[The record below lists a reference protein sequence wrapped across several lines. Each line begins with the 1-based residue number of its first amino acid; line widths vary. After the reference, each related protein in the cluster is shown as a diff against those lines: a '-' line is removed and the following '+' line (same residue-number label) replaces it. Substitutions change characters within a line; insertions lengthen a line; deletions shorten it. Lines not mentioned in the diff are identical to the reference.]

1 VAATCTVRL
10 SIEDREVHDI
20 AEPAISIRDLAYR
33 YRGQEKPAL
42 DGIDLDV
49 AEGEFVVV
57 MGPSGAG
64 KSTLCTTLN
73 GLVPHFFRGRMDG
86 EVRVNGRSTREGKVG
101 EFAREVGLVFQDF
114 EAQLFSTNV
123 ALEVAFGPENFSVE
137 RGEMQR
143 RVEGVLGRV
152 RLEGFEGRQPATLSG
167 GQKQRLAIAS
177 VLAIEPRVL
186 CLDEPTTD
194 LDPIGK
200 LGVFEIAAELKE
212 RDDVTLIVVE
222 HETEETLEAD
232 RIVILRDGRV
242 VTDRPAREVLR
253 DVDLLEESR
262 IMPLGVTRFF
272 HEMGFWQG
280 QLPLTPVEGLR
291 EFRQRGWRIDPGR
304 HGELV
309 AEDGRREGGYG
320 EALIEVEGLTHRY
333 PNGLVALEGVDL
345 AVRRGEFL
353 AVLGQNGSGKTTLV
367 KHFNGLLEPT
377 EGSVKVEGKTTTE
390 QGIRKLGQTVGYV
403 FQNPDHQIFSDAVA
417 DEVAFG
423 PKIRGLEESEVED
436 RVKEALAA
444 VGLEGYEEEDPFG
457 LTKGERQR
465 VAVASVLAVR
475 PEVLILDEPTTGL
488 DYAEQRSMMDL
499 VRRLNEAGSTII
511 VVTHTMWVVAEYAH
525 RAAVVRDGRVVL
537 SGSVREVFAEEEKLR
552 DASLRP
558 PHIVSMGNS
567 LGHTVLSVDEMLRV
581 TEKGE
586 G

>member
-1 VAATCTVRL
+1 
-10 SIEDREVHDI
+10 
-20 AEPAISIRDLAYR
+20 
-33 YRGQEKPAL
+33 
-42 DGIDLDV
+42 
-49 AEGEFVVV
+49 
-57 MGPSGAG
+57 
-64 KSTLCTTLN
+64 
-73 GLVPHFFRGRMDG
+73 
-86 EVRVNGRSTREGKVG
+86 
-101 EFAREVGLVFQDF
+101 
-114 EAQLFSTNV
+114 
-123 ALEVAFGPENFSVE
+123 
-137 RGEMQR
+137 
-143 RVEGVLGRV
+143 
-152 RLEGFEGRQPATLSG
+152 
-167 GQKQRLAIAS
+167 
-177 VLAIEPRVL
+177 
-186 CLDEPTTD
+186 
-194 LDPIGK
+194 
-200 LGVFEIAAELKE
+200 
-212 RDDVTLIVVE
+212 
-222 HETEETLEAD
+222 
-232 RIVILRDGRV
+232 
-242 VTDRPAREVLR
+242 
-253 DVDLLEESR
+253 
-262 IMPLGVTRFF
+262 MPLGVTRFF
-272 HEMGFWQG
+272 HETGQPRD
-280 QLPLTPVEGLR
+280 QLPLTPDEGLA
-291 EFRQRGWRIDPGR
+291 EFRRRGWRMDPGR

-309 AEDGRREGGYG
+309 AEDERREGGYG
-320 EALIEVEGLTHRY
+320 VALIEVEGLTHRY
-333 PNGLVALEGVDL
+333 PNGVVALEGVDL

-377 EGSVKVEGKTTTE
+377 EGSVRVEGKTTTD

-403 FQNPDHQIFSDAVA
+403 FQNPDHQIFSDTVA

-423 PKIRGLEESEVED
+423 PKIRGLGEAEVGE

-525 RAAVVRDGRVVL
+525 RATVVRDGQAVL
-537 SGSVREVFAEEEKLR
+537 SGTVREVFAEEERLR

-581 TEKGE
+581 TERGE

>member
-1 VAATCTVRL
+1 MEEGKA
-10 SIEDREVHDI
+10 SK
-20 AEPAISIRDLAYR
+20 PAISIRDLGYH

-42 DGIDLDV
+42 DGVDLEI

-64 KSTLCTTLN
+64 KSTLCTALN
-73 GLVPHFFRGRMDG
+73 GLIPHFFRGRMEG
-86 EVRVNGRSTREGKVG
+86 EVLVRGRSTREGRVG

-123 ALEVAFGPENFSVE
+123 ALEVAFGPENFSVARE
-137 RGEMQR
+137 EMVR
-143 RVEGVLGRV
+143 RVEDVLGQV

-177 VLAIEPRVL
+177 VLAIQPRVL

-200 LGVFEIAAELKE
+200 LGVFEIARELKE
-212 RDDVTLIVVE
+212 HDDVTLIVVE

-232 RIVILRDGRV
+232 RIVLLRDGRIV
-242 VTDRPAREVLR
+242 ADRPAREMLR
-253 DVDLLEESR
+253 DVELLEQSR
-262 IMPLGVTRFF
+262 VQPLQITRFF
-272 HEMGFWQG
+272 HEMGLQRE
-280 QLPLTPVEGLR
+280 QLPLTLDDGIR
-291 EFRQRGWRIDPGR
+291 EFKHQGWRVSAER
-304 HGELV
+304 HRKLV
-309 AEDGRREGGYG
+309 EVDGSREEGYG
-320 EALIEVEGLTHRY
+320 ETLIEVQGLTHRY
-333 PNGLVALEGVDL
+333 PNGVVALEGADL

-377 EGSVKVEGKTTTE
+377 EGSVRVEGEETRE
-390 QGIRKLGQTVGYV
+390 RGIRNLGQTVGYV
-403 FQNPDHQIFSDAVA
+403 FQNPDHQIFSDTVS

-423 PKIRGLEESEVED
+423 PKIRGLGEADIEE
-436 RVKEALAA
+436 RVSEALAA
-444 VGLEGYEEEDPFG
+444 VGLEGYEGEDPFG
-457 LTKGERQR
+457 LTKGERQQ

-499 VRRLNEAGSTII
+499 VMRLNEAGSTII

-525 RAAVVRDGRVVL
+525 RAAVVRDGRIVL

-558 PHIVSMGNS
+558 PHVVSLGNA
-567 LGHTVLSVDEMLRV
+567 LGHTVLSVEELQRV
-581 TEKGE
+581 TETGGQE

>member
-1 VAATCTVRL
+1 MAFRLFFGHGTVL
-10 SIEDREVHDI
+10 DI
-20 AEPAISIRDLAYR
+20 VEPTVSIRELNYR

-42 DGIDLDV
+42 DGVDLEV

-73 GLVPHFFRGRMDG
+73 GLVPHFFRGRMEG
-86 EVRVNGRSTREGKVG
+86 EVRVRGRSTREGRVG
-101 EFAREVGLVFQDF
+101 EFAQEVGLVFQDF
-114 EAQLFSTNV
+114 EAHLFSTNV

-137 RGEMQR
+137 RGEMGR
-143 RVEGVLGRV
+143 RVESVLGRV
-152 RLEGFEGRQPATLSG
+152 RLAGFEGRQLATLSG

-177 VLAIEPRVL
+177 VLAMEPRVL

-200 LGVFEIAAELKE
+200 LGVFEIAGELKD

-232 RIVILRDGRV
+232 RIVVLRDGKV
-242 VTDRPAREVLR
+242 VADRPAREVLR
-253 DVDLLEESR
+253 DVDLLRESR

-272 HEMGFWQG
+272 HESGFWQG
-280 QLPLTPVEGLR
+280 QLPLTPAEGLR
-291 EFRQRGWRIDPGR
+291 EFRQRNWRVNPER
-304 HGELV
+304 HRELV
-309 AEDGRREGGYG
+309 AEEARREEGYG
-320 EALIEVEGLTHRY
+320 EPLIEVEGLSHRY
-333 PNGLVALEGVDL
+333 PNGVMALEGVDL
-345 AVRRGEFL
+345 TVRRGEFL

-377 EGSVKVEGKTTTE
+377 SGAVRVGGGNTVDL
-390 QGIRKLGQTVGYV
+390 GIRQLGQTVGYV
-403 FQNPDHQIFSDAVA
+403 FQNPDHQIFSDTVQE
-417 DEVAFG
+417 EVAFG
-423 PKIRGLEESEVED
+423 PKIRGLGEAEAKERVE
-436 RVKEALAA
+436 EALDA
-444 VGLEGYEEEDPFG
+444 VGLQGYEEEDPFG

-488 DYAEQRSMMDL
+488 DHAEQRSMMDL
-499 VRRLNEAGSTII
+499 VKRLNEASSTII

-537 SGSVREVFAEEEKLR
+537 SGPVREVFAQEEELR

-567 LGHTVLSVDEMLRV
+567 LGFTVLSVEEMLRV
-581 TEKGE
+581 TEAGE
-586 G
+586 PRWAE